1 MCPKSAPR
9 SQVLSKTIAFSLNCL
24 YWSCDM
30 FRFFVSL
37 RIPTIS
43 DADGAYTTQRN
54 VCPIDANIAEMSF
67 VFPESCGPFINLIL
81 CSMCLQD
88 REDTMDSIASIWY
101 SSRSFSNWEV
111 SNELL
116 QYGHRSATCKEKQ
129 GNGKKKKNLGQLFW
143 MYPSSSVA
151 RFIYRLECQFFSD

>member
-67 VFPESCGPFINLIL
+67 VFPESCGPVRCVCRIEKILWIPLIL
-81 CSMCLQD
+81 FGIHQD
-88 REDTMDSIASIWY
+88 RSRIERYQMNCCNMDIGQRPAKK
-101 SSRSFSNWEV
+101 SRET
-111 SNELL
+111 
-116 QYGHRSATCKEKQ
+116 A
-129 GNGKKKKNLGQLFW
+129 KKKKLRTTILDVPQ
-143 MYPSSSVA
+143 
-151 RFIYRLECQFFSD
+151 